1 MTIRILT
8 DSCCDLPVDYMKANA
23 DIIDLIGM
31 PIHIEGEDFVDDL
44 GENTNLSA
52 FYDKLRA
59 GKMASTSQITPL
71 VFETAFRKNYEAGSE
86 TIYMGLS
93 SGLSGTMNNA
103 NLAKTMVLEDFPEA
117 KIHIPNTVSASV
129 GQGLQIMYIVK
140 MIRDG
145 KSSDEIMEWIEE
157 NKLRTQHWFA
167 VDNLEYLKNGGRISP
182 AVAKIG
188 TMLNI
193 KPVLNVD
200 NEGKLK
206 LFQNVRGRKKS
217 IKYLAGRIDEYVKD
231 TSDLLVIIGHGD
243 CCEEAE
249 KLRALVEEKVDP
261 TNVVVSNLAHTIAT
275 HVGPDMLALA
285 FIGGSREA

>member
-8 DSCCDLPVDYMKANA
+8 DSCCDLPVDYLTANK
-23 DIIDLIGM
+23 DIIDLVGM

-44 GENTNLSA
+44 GENLNLSA

-71 VFETAFRKNYEAGSE
+71 MFETVFRKNYQAGAE
-86 TIYMGLS
+86 TIYLGLS

-103 NLAKTMVLEDFPEA
+103 NLAKNMILEDTPEA
-117 KIHIPNTVSASV
+117 LVHIPNTVSASV
-129 GQGLQIMYIVK
+129 GQGLQIMYVVD
-140 MIRDG
+140 MIRSG
-145 KSSDEIMEWIEE
+145 KTVEEILVWIEE
-157 NKLRTQHWFA
+157 NKLKTQHWFA

-188 TMLNI
+188 TMLNV
-193 KPVLNVD
+193 KPVLFVD

-206 LFQNVRGRKKS
+206 PFQNVRGRKKS
-217 IKYLAGRIDEYVKD
+217 IKYLAGRIDPFIKENPD
-231 TSDLLVIIGHGD
+231 MMIMIGHGD
-243 CCEEAE
+243 CPEEAE
-249 KLRALVEEKVDP
+249 KLKALVEEKVDP
-261 TNVVVSNLAHTIAT
+261 SRIVVSNLAHTIAT

-285 FIGGSREA
+285 FVAGSREA